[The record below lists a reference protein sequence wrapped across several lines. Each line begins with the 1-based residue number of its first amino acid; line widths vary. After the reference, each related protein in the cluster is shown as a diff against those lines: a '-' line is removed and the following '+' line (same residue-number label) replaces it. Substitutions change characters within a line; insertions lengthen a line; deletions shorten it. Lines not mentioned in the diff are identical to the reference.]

1 VRKLNQTEIR
11 DELKDLNLS
20 FTEIAKRVGERWQQL
35 NPEGKEPFESQAAL
49 NKEKYNQAMARYKR
63 TSSYRDYQEY
73 LADFKAKALVQAQP
87 GPPKPP
93 TSRKSH
99 PLLL

>member
-49 NKEKYNQAMARYKR
+49 NLRLLASLIHSFFDLMA
-63 TSSYRDYQEY
+63 S
-73 LADFKAKALVQAQP
+73 
-87 GPPKPP
+87 
-93 TSRKSH
+93 
-99 PLLL
+99 